1 MTANRELPVLN
12 PLKARSTIAALLTV
26 VGAVSPL
33 LGGGIGAL
41 AADVV
46 ANGEGIQA
54 GAQSAAEA
62 INTLITVGGMA
73 WLWFERRAPNYR
85 LSLKPKRTP

>member
-1 MTANRELPVLN
+1 MTANRELPALN

-46 ANGEGIQA
+46 ANSENIQA
-54 GAQSAAEA
+54 GVETATASVNA
-62 INTLITVGGMA
+62 LIVVGGMA
-73 WLWFERRAPNYR
+73 WLWFERRAPNFR
-85 LSLKPKRTP
+85 LSFRDRP